1 MTTRSKKENESNSPV
16 ASPSPKLNTSIIR
29 MASDWDRLQ
38 KKLKERFD
46 GEMDYDSILFLIGL
60 QELGKPFKKYKKD
73 EKLEV
78 MHVAICS
85 LLEPYGFYEF
95 MGKDDDGWP
104 HWKLKENLP
113 FLDAK
118 QQNKLIIDSIID
130 YFKKEEFI

>member
-1 MTTRSKKENESNSPV
+1 MKKI
-16 ASPSPKLNTSIIR
+16 T
-29 MASDWDRLQ
+29 SDWVVLQ
-38 KKLKERFD
+38 NKLKERFEGD
-46 GEMDYDSILFLIGL
+46 LDYDSILFLIGL

-78 MHVAICS
+78 MHIAICT
-85 LLEPYGFYEF
+85 LLEPFGFYEY

-104 HWKLKENLP
+104 HWKIKENLP

-118 QQNKLIIDSIID
+118 QQNKLIIDSIVD

>member
-1 MTTRSKKENESNSPV
+1 
-16 ASPSPKLNTSIIR
+16 
-29 MASDWDRLQ
+29 MASDWEILQ
-38 KKLKERFD
+38 QKLKERFD
-46 GEMDYDSILFLIGL
+46 SEVDYDSILFLIGL

-73 EKLEV
+73 QKLEI
-78 MHVAICS
+78 MHVAICT

-95 MGKDDDGWP
+95 EGNDVDGWP

>member
-1 MTTRSKKENESNSPV
+1 
-16 ASPSPKLNTSIIR
+16 

-46 GEMDYDSILFLIGL
+46 GEMNYDSILFLIGL

>member
-1 MTTRSKKENESNSPV
+1 MKINNKMKKI
-16 ASPSPKLNTSIIR
+16 T
-29 MASDWDRLQ
+29 SDWVVLQ
-38 KKLKERFD
+38 NKLKERFEGD
-46 GEMDYDSILFLIGL
+46 LDYDSILFLIGL

-78 MHVAICS
+78 MHIAICT
-85 LLEPYGFYEF
+85 LLEPFGFYEY

-104 HWKLKENLP
+104 HWKIKENLP

-118 QQNKLIIDSIID
+118 QQNKLIIDSIVD

>member
-1 MTTRSKKENESNSPV
+1 
-16 ASPSPKLNTSIIR
+16 
-29 MASDWDRLQ
+29 MAGDWDRLQ

>member
-1 MTTRSKKENESNSPV
+1 
-16 ASPSPKLNTSIIR
+16 
-29 MASDWDRLQ
+29 MASDWEILQ
-38 KKLKERFD
+38 KKLKERF
-46 GEMDYDSILFLIGL
+46 ETEVDYDSILFLIGL

-73 EKLEV
+73 QKLEI
-78 MHVAICS
+78 MHVAICT

-95 MGKDDDGWP
+95 EGNDAEGWP